1 MSQPWIVRYRPQTT
15 REIAGNKPALE
26 KIRLWLDS
34 WSKEKPSKAA
44 VLLYGLAG
52 VGKTTVAEA
61 VARER
66 GWDLVEINASDKRR
80 GDILSK
86 VAGLASTQGSLFAKG
101 RLILLDEVD
110 GINLREDHGA
120 VEALNRMIKET
131 HYPVVLTANDPW
143 DQKIRSLRET
153 CQLIELK
160 RIGLRDGLPF
170 IKKILDKENVRA
182 DEDAMRLLLEKNNGD
197 LRSILNDL
205 QILSSRGENITSK
218 DVYWLSGRDRTE
230 NIFNVLRIVFNA
242 KTVAYAKRALGMSDI
257 EPDMLFQWIIEN
269 TPYQI
274 VNPKELCTAMDALAI
289 ADLFYARARRTQDWH
304 LVSYAYD
311 LMTGGVAIS
320 KKTPVTGWVPMKFP
334 QRIMAMSRSRG
345 VRELRKNI
353 GLKIGSKCHV
363 SSRRAVQQYLPVLGL
378 MFEKSPEE
386 FARSAEWL
394 GARAELEEYFSVG
407 QVGTIESK
415 KKPTPRKPPTK
426 SRGKIRAKASGS
438 LE

>member
-1 MSQPWIVRYRPQTT
+1 VV
-15 REIAGNKPALE
+15 GNKQAVEQIMKWLE
-26 KIRLWLDS
+26 S
-34 WSKEKPSKAA
+34 WKTGTPQKKAI
-44 VLLYGLAG
+44 LLYGPPG
-52 VGKTTVAEA
+52 VGKTVISEA
-61 VARER
+61 LARER
-66 GWDLVEINASDKRR
+66 DMDLVEINASDKRS
-80 GDILSK
+80 GEILSK

-120 VEALNRMIKET
+120 VEALNRMIRET

-143 DQKIRSLRET
+143 DQKIRSLRDT

-170 IKKILDKENVRA
+170 IKKILDKETVRA
-182 DEDAMRLLLEKNNGD
+182 DEDAIRLLLEKNNGD

-205 QILSSRGENITSK
+205 QILSGRGQNINAK

-230 NIFNVLRIVFNA
+230 NIFNVLRVVFNA
-242 KTVAYAKRALGMSDI
+242 KTVAYAKRAVGMADI

-274 VNPKELCTAMDALAI
+274 VNPKELSTAMDALAA
-289 ADLFYARARRTQDWH
+289 ADLFYARTRRTQDWH

-311 LMTGGVAIS
+311 LMTAGVAIS

-334 QRIMAMSRSRG
+334 QRIMAMSRSRE

-363 SSRRAVQQYLPVLGL
+363 SSRRAIQQYLPVLRL
-378 MFEKSPEE
+378 MYEKRPEE
-386 FARSAEWL
+386 FAQVAEWL
-394 GARAELEEYFSVG
+394 GAKTELDQYFSG
-407 QVGTIESK
+407 EQMPPGESIG
-415 KKPTPRKPPTK
+415 KPKGRRPAVK
-426 SRGKIRAKASGS
+426 SRPRTRAKASDS
-438 LE
+438 

>member
-1 MSQPWIVRYRPQTT
+1 MEQIIKW
-15 REIAGNKPALE
+15 LE
-26 KIRLWLDS
+26 LWKTGS
-34 WSKEKPSKAA
+34 PPKKAI
-44 VLLYGLAG
+44 LLYGPPG
-52 VGKTTVAEA
+52 VGKTVISEA
-61 VARER
+61 LARER
-66 GWDLVEINASDKRR
+66 DWDLVEINASDKRS
-80 GDILSK
+80 GEILSR
-86 VAGLASTQGSLFAKG
+86 VAGLASTQGSLFARG

-131 HYPVVLTANDPW
+131 HFPVVLTANDPW
-143 DQKIRSLRET
+143 DQRIRSLRDT

-182 DEDAMRLLLEKNNGD
+182 DEDAIRLLLEKNNGD

-205 QILSSRGENITSK
+205 QILSGRGQNINAK

-230 NIFNVLRIVFNA
+230 NIFNVLRVVFNA

-257 EPDMLFQWIIEN
+257 EPDMLFQWIVEN

-274 VNPKELCTAMDALAI
+274 VNPKELSRAMDALAA
-289 ADLFYARARRTQDWH
+289 ADLFYARTRRTQDWH

-311 LMTGGVAIS
+311 LMTAGVAIS

-345 VRELRKNI
+345 ARELRKNL
-353 GLKIGSKCHV
+353 GLKIGTKCHV
-363 SSRRAVQQYLPVLGL
+363 SSRRAVQQYLPMLRL
-378 MFEKSPEE
+378 MFEKRPEE
-386 FARSAEWL
+386 FAQTAEWL
-394 GARAELEEYFSVG
+394 GAKAELDEYFSEEEVG
-407 QVGTIESK
+407 AVVSK
-415 KKPTPRKPPTK
+415 MKPKPRKPT
-426 SRGKIRAKASGS
+426 SRSRTKIRAS
-438 LE
+438 

>member
-1 MSQPWIVRYRPQTT
+1 
-15 REIAGNKPALE
+15 
-26 KIRLWLDS
+26 
-34 WSKEKPSKAA
+34 
-44 VLLYGLAG
+44 
-52 VGKTTVAEA
+52 
-61 VARER
+61 
-66 GWDLVEINASDKRR
+66 VEINASDKRS

-86 VAGLASTQGSLFAKG
+86 VAGLASTQGSLFARG

-160 RIGLRDGLPF
+160 RIGLRDGIPF
-170 IKKILDKENVRA
+170 IKKILDKESVRA

-205 QILSSRGENITSK
+205 QILSSRGENINAK
-218 DVYWLSGRDRTE
+218 DIYWLSGRDRTE
-230 NIFNVLRIVFNA
+230 SIFNVLRVVFNA
-242 KTVAYAKRALGMSDI
+242 KTVAYAKRALNMSDI
-257 EPDMLFQWIIEN
+257 EPDMLFQWIVEN

-274 VNPKELCTAMDALAI
+274 VNPKELSNAMDALAE
-289 ADLFYARARRTQDWH
+289 ADLFFARTRRTQDWH

-311 LMTGGVAIS
+311 LMTAGVALS

-345 VRELRKNI
+345 TRELRKSI

-363 SSRRAVQQYLPVLGL
+363 SSRRAVQQYLPILRL
-378 MFEKSPEE
+378 MLEKSPQE
-386 FARSAEWL
+386 FAQTADWI
-394 GARAELEEYFSVG
+394 GARTELDEYFLVG
-407 QVGTIESK
+407 QTGTVESEIKRKTRNPISKSRAK
-415 KKPTPRKPPTK
+415 KK
-426 SRGKIRAKASGS
+426 A
-438 LE
+438 